1 MLKQIEGSHAV
12 AHVVAQCR
20 PNVISA
26 YPITPQT
33 HIVEGLADI
42 VGAGQLDAEF
52 VNVESEFSAASVV
65 LGASA
70 AGARAYTATSSQGLL
85 LMSEVIYCIAGM
97 RLPIVMT
104 CANRAIS
111 APLSIWNDHQDS
123 MAVRDAGW
131 IQLHAEDNQE
141 ASDLHIQAFKIA
153 ERTFLPVMVCMDG
166 FILTHAYEP
175 VDLPEQK
182 EVDDFLPT
190 FKPRHIVDPRW
201 PRGIGLFADPRF
213 YMETRYILH
222 RALEK
227 SEETIK
233 EVSSEFAKA
242 FGRESG
248 GFIKTYKLEEADV
261 VVVSMG
267 SVVGTIKELI
277 DQLEEEGK
285 KVGLKKVGL
294 LQICSYRP
302 FPREEVYRALK
313 DKMNIV
319 VLEKCISLGRGG
331 ILASDVRWS
340 FPRAEKKDRDI
351 SSFVAGLGGRNISI
365 DDLRYMVEKVGK
377 EPVEF
382 EFLGLRTELI
392 AERDM

>member
-1 MLKQIEGSHAV
+1 MLKQIEGSYAV
-12 AHVVAQCR
+12 AEVVSQCR

-42 VGAGQLDAEF
+42 VGAGKLDAEF

-70 AGARAYTATSSQGLL
+70 AGARAYTATTSQGLL

-97 RLPIVMT
+97 RLPIVLT

-111 APLSIWNDHQDS
+111 APLSIWNDQQDS

-153 ERTFLPVMVCMDG
+153 EQTFLPVMVCMDG
-166 FILTHAYEP
+166 FILTHAFEP
-175 VDLPEQK
+175 VDIPEQK
-182 EVDDFLPT
+182 QVDDFLPA

-261 VVVSMG
+261 AVVSMG

-285 KVGLKKVGL
+285 KVGL

-302 FPREEVYRALK
+302 FPRKAVYNALK

-340 FPRAEKKDRDI
+340 FPRAEKKDRNI

-365 DDLRYMVEKVGK
+365 DNLQYMVEKVEK

-382 EFLGLRTELI
+382 EFLGLREELI
-392 AERDM
+392 AEKDM

>member
-52 VNVESEFSAASVV
+52 INVESEFSAASVV

-285 KVGLKKVGL
+285 KVGL

-302 FPREEVYRALK
+302 FPRHEVYRALK

-340 FPRAEKKDRDI
+340 FPRAEKRDRDI

-392 AERDM
+392 AEKEM

>member
-70 AGARAYTATSSQGLL
+70 AGARAYTATSSQGVL

-141 ASDLHIQAFKIA
+141 ASDLHVQAFKIA

-277 DQLEEEGK
+277 DELEEEG
-285 KVGLKKVGL
+285 KKVGL

-302 FPREEVYRALK
+302 FPRHEVYRALK

-331 ILASDVRWS
+331 ILASDIRWS

-377 EPVEF
+377 EPVEL

-392 AERDM
+392 AEKEM

>member
-52 VNVESEFSAASVV
+52 INVESEFSAASVV

-85 LMSEVIYCIAGM
+85 LMSEVVYCIAGM

-153 ERTFLPVMVCMDG
+153 EQTFLPVMVCMDG

-285 KVGLKKVGL
+285 KVGL

-302 FPREEVYRALK
+302 FPRKEVYRALK

-365 DDLRYMVEKVGK
+365 DDLRYMVEKVEK

-392 AERDM
+392 AEKEM

>member
-1 MLKQIEGSHAV
+1 MLKQIEGSYAV
-12 AHVVAQCR
+12 AQVVAHCR

-33 HIVEGLADI
+33 HIVEGLADL
-42 VGAGQLDAEF
+42 VGEGQLQAEF

-70 AGARAYTATSSQGLL
+70 AGARAYTATTSQGLL

-97 RLPIVMT
+97 RLPIVLT

-111 APLSIWNDHQDS
+111 APLSIWNDQQDS

-153 ERTFLPVMVCMDG
+153 EQTFLPTMVCMDG
-166 FILTHAYEP
+166 FILTHAFEP
-175 VDLPEQK
+175 VDIPEQK

-233 EVSSEFAKA
+233 EVSAEFAKV
-242 FGRESG
+242 FGRDSG

-261 VVVSMG
+261 AIVSMG

-277 DQLEEEGK
+277 DRLEEEG
-285 KVGLKKVGL
+285 KKVGL

-302 FPREEVYRALK
+302 FPRKEVYRALQ
-313 DKMNIV
+313 DKTNIV

-331 ILASDVRWS
+331 ILASDIRWS
-340 FPRAEKKDRDI
+340 FPRAEKKDRNI
-351 SSFVAGLGGRNISI
+351 SSFVAGLRGRNISI
-365 DDLRYMVEKVGK
+365 DDLRYMVEKVEK

-382 EFLGLRTELI
+382 EFLGLRKELI

>member
-12 AHVVAQCR
+12 AEVVAMCR

-33 HIVEGLADI
+33 HIVEELSVI
-42 VGAGQLDAEF
+42 VGEGRLDAEF
-52 VNVESEFSAASVV
+52 VNVESEFAAASVV

-85 LMSEVIYCIAGM
+85 LMAEVVYCIAGM

-111 APLSIWNDHQDS
+111 APLSIWNDQQDS
-123 MAVRDAGW
+123 MALRDAGW

-141 ASDLHIQAFKIA
+141 AADLHIQAYKIA
-153 ERTFLPVMVCMDG
+153 EQTNLPVMVCMDG

-175 VDLPEQK
+175 VDVPDPK
-182 EVDDFLPT
+182 DVDAFLPP
-190 FKPRHIVDPRW
+190 FQPKNIVDPRW

-213 YMETRYILH
+213 YMETRYIQH
-222 RALEK
+222 RAMEK
-227 SEETIK
+227 SASVIK
-233 EVSSEFAKA
+233 DVSAEFAKT
-242 FGRESG
+242 FGRNSG
-248 GFIKTYKLEEADV
+248 GFIKTYKLKDADIV
-261 VVVSMG
+261 IVSMG

-277 DQLEEEGK
+277 DRLEAED
-285 KVGLKKVGL
+285 KKVGL
-294 LQICSYRP
+294 LEISSYRP
-302 FPREEVYRALK
+302 FPRQEIYDTLK

-319 VLEKCISLGRGG
+319 VLEKSISLGRGG

-340 FPRAEKKDRDI
+340 FPRAEKKDRNI
-351 SSFVAGLGGRNISI
+351 SSFVAGLGGRDISM
-365 DDLRYMVEKVGK
+365 DNLRYMVEKVEK
-377 EPVEF
+377 EPVEL
-382 EFLGLRTELI
+382 EFLNLNKDLI
-392 AERDM
+392 AERDL

>member
-33 HIVEGLADI
+33 HIVEELADI

-85 LMSEVIYCIAGM
+85 LMSEVVYCIAGM

-111 APLSIWNDHQDS
+111 APLSIWNDQQDS

-153 ERTFLPVMVCMDG
+153 EQTFLPVMVCMDG
-166 FILTHAYEP
+166 FILTHAFEA
-175 VDLPEQK
+175 VDIPEQK

-201 PRGIGLFADPRF
+201 PRGLGLFADPRF
-213 YMETRYILH
+213 YLETRYILH

-227 SEETIK
+227 SEDTIK

-248 GFIKTYKLEEADV
+248 GFIKAYKLEEADV
-261 VVVSMG
+261 VVISMG
-267 SVVGTIKELI
+267 SVVGTIKELV
-277 DQLEEEGK
+277 DQLEEEG
-285 KVGLKKVGL
+285 KKVGL

-302 FPREEVYRALK
+302 FPRKEVYRALK

-365 DDLRYMVEKVGK
+365 DDLRYMVEKVEK

-382 EFLGLRTELI
+382 EFLGLKEELI
-392 AERDM
+392 AEKDM

>member
-12 AHVVAQCR
+12 AEVVAMCR

-33 HIVEGLADI
+33 HIVEELAVI
-42 VGAGQLDAEF
+42 VGEGRLDAEF
-52 VNVESEFSAASVV
+52 VNVESEFAAASVV

-85 LMSEVIYCIAGM
+85 LMTEVVYCIAGM

-111 APLSIWNDHQDS
+111 APLSIWNDQQDS
-123 MAVRDAGW
+123 MALRDAGW

-141 ASDLHIQAFKIA
+141 AADLHIQAFKIA
-153 ERTFLPVMVCMDG
+153 EQTNLPVMVCMDG

-175 VDLPEQK
+175 VDIPDAK
-182 EVDDFLPT
+182 DIDAFLPP
-190 FKPRHIVDPRW
+190 FKPTNIVDPRW

-222 RALEK
+222 RAMEK
-227 SEETIK
+227 SGKVIK
-233 EVSSEFAKA
+233 DVSADFAKT
-242 FGRESG
+242 FGRNSG
-248 GFIKTYKLEEADV
+248 GFIKTYKLKDADLAI
-261 VVVSMG
+261 VSMG

-277 DQLEEEGK
+277 DRLEEEGK
-285 KVGLKKVGL
+285 KVGLL
-294 LQICSYRP
+294 EISSYRP
-302 FPREEVYRALK
+302 FPRQEIYDTLK

-319 VLEKCISLGRGG
+319 VLEKSISLGRGG

-340 FPRAEKKDRDI
+340 FPRAEKKDRNI
-351 SSFVAGLGGRNISI
+351 SSFIAGLGGRDISMEH
-365 DDLRYMVEKVGK
+365 LRYMVEKVEK
-377 EPVEF
+377 EPVEM
-382 EFLGLRTELI
+382 EFLNLKKDLI
-392 AERDM
+392 AQRDL

>member
-33 HIVEGLADI
+33 HIVEELADI

-111 APLSIWNDHQDS
+111 APLSIWNDQQDS

-141 ASDLHIQAFKIA
+141 ASDLHVQAFKIA

-166 FILTHAYEP
+166 FILTHAFEP
-175 VDLPEQK
+175 VDIPEQK

-233 EVSSEFAKA
+233 EVSSEFAKT

-248 GFIKTYKLEEADV
+248 GFIKAYKLEEADV
-261 VVVSMG
+261 VVISMG

-285 KVGLKKVGL
+285 KVGL

-302 FPREEVYRALK
+302 FPRHEVYRALK

-365 DDLRYMVEKVGK
+365 DDLRYMVEKVEK

-382 EFLGLRTELI
+382 EFLGLKEELI
-392 AERDM
+392 AEKDM

>member
-1 MLKQIEGSHAV
+1 MLKQVEGSYAV
-12 AHVVAQCR
+12 AEVVAMCR

-33 HIVEGLADI
+33 HIVEDLALI
-42 VGAGQLDAEF
+42 VGEGRLDAEY

-70 AGARAYTATSSQGLL
+70 AGARAYTATTSQGLL

-97 RLPIVMT
+97 RLPIVLT

-111 APLSIWNDHQDS
+111 APLSIWNDQQDS
-123 MAVRDAGW
+123 MALRDAGW

-141 ASDLHIQAFKIA
+141 AADLHIQAFKIA
-153 ERTFLPVMVCMDG
+153 EQTFLPVMVCMDG

-175 VDLPEQK
+175 VDIPEPK
-182 EVDDFLPT
+182 EVDAFLPP
-190 FKPRHIVDPRW
+190 FKAKHIVDPRY

-213 YMETRYILH
+213 YLETRYTLH
-222 RALEK
+222 RAMEK

-233 EVSSEFAKA
+233 AVSSEFAKA
-242 FGRESG
+242 FGRDSG
-248 GFIKTYKLEEADV
+248 GFIKTYKIKDADLV
-261 VVVSMG
+261 IVSMG
-267 SVVGTIKELI
+267 SVVGTIKDMI
-277 DQLEEEGK
+277 DQLEEEG
-285 KVGLKKVGL
+285 KKVGL

-302 FPREEVYRALK
+302 FPRYAVYNALK

-319 VLEKCISLGRGG
+319 VLEKSISLGRGG

-340 FPRAEKKDRDI
+340 FPRAEKKDRNI
-351 SSFVAGLGGRNISI
+351 SSFIAGLGGRNIPM
-365 DDLRYMVEKVGK
+365 DDLKYMVEKVEK
-377 EPVEF
+377 EPVEI
-382 EFLGLRTELI
+382 EFLGLKKELI
-392 AERDM
+392 AEKDL

>member
-1 MLKQIEGSHAV
+1 MLKQIEGSYAV
-12 AHVVAQCR
+12 AQVVAQCR

-33 HIVEGLADI
+33 HIVEGLAEL
-42 VGAGQLDAEF
+42 VGEGQLQAEF

-70 AGARAYTATSSQGLL
+70 AGARAYTATTSQGLL

-97 RLPIVMT
+97 RLPIVLT

-111 APLSIWNDHQDS
+111 APLSIWNDQQDS

-141 ASDLHIQAFKIA
+141 AADLHIQAFKIA
-153 ERTFLPVMVCMDG
+153 EQTFLPTMVCMDG
-166 FILTHAYEP
+166 FILTHAFEP
-175 VDLPEQK
+175 VDIPEQK

-213 YMETRYILH
+213 YLETRYILH

-227 SEETIK
+227 SQETIK
-233 EVSSEFAKA
+233 EVSAEFAKV

-248 GFIKTYKLEEADV
+248 GFIKTYKVKEADLV
-261 VVVSMG
+261 IVSMG
-267 SVVGTIKELI
+267 SIVGTIKELI

-285 KVGLKKVGL
+285 KVGL

-302 FPREEVYRALK
+302 FPRKEVYRALK
-313 DKMNIV
+313 DKTNIA

-331 ILASDVRWS
+331 ILASDIRWS
-340 FPRAEKKDRDI
+340 FPRAEKKHRNI

-365 DDLRYMVEKVGK
+365 DDLRYMVEKVEK

-382 EFLGLRTELI
+382 GFLGLKKELI
-392 AERDM
+392 AEKDM

>member
-12 AHVVAQCR
+12 ADVVAMCR

-33 HIVEGLADI
+33 HIVEGLALI
-42 VGAGQLDAEF
+42 VGEGRLDAEF
-52 VNVESEFSAASVV
+52 VNVESEFAAASVV

-70 AGARAYTATSSQGLL
+70 AGARAYTATTSQGLL

-97 RLPIVMT
+97 RLPIVLT

-111 APLSIWNDHQDS
+111 APLSIWNDQQDS
-123 MAVRDAGW
+123 MALRDAGW

-141 ASDLHIQAFKIA
+141 AADLHIQAFKIA
-153 ERTFLPVMVCMDG
+153 EQTSLPVMICMDG
-166 FILTHAYEP
+166 FILTHAFEP
-175 VDLPEQK
+175 VDIPEPKQ
-182 EVDDFLPT
+182 VDKFLPP
-190 FKPRHIVDPRW
+190 FKPKNIVDPNY

-227 SEETIK
+227 SENTIK
-233 EVSSEFAKA
+233 KVSADFAKT
-242 FGRESG
+242 FGRDSG
-248 GFIKTYKLEEADV
+248 GFIKTYKLKKADLV
-261 VVVSMG
+261 IVSMG
-267 SVVGTIKELI
+267 SVVGTIKDLI

-285 KVGLKKVGL
+285 NVGL

-302 FPREEVYRALK
+302 FPRYEVYNALK
-313 DKMNIV
+313 NKMNIV
-319 VLEKCISLGRGG
+319 VLEKSISLGRGG

-340 FPRAEKKDRDI
+340 FPRAEKKDRNI
-351 SSFVAGLGGRNISI
+351 SSFIAGLGGRNIPLN
-365 DDLRYMVEKVGK
+365 DLRYMIEKVEK
-377 EPVEF
+377 EPVEI
-382 EFLGLRTELI
+382 EFLGLKDELI
-392 AERDM
+392 AKKDL

>member
-52 VNVESEFSAASVV
+52 INVESEFSAASVV

-285 KVGLKKVGL
+285 KVGL

-302 FPREEVYRALK
+302 FPRKEVYRALK

-340 FPRAEKKDRDI
+340 FPRAEKRDRDI

-392 AERDM
+392 AEKEM

>member
-12 AHVVAQCR
+12 AQVVSHCR

-33 HIVEGLADI
+33 HIVEELATI
-42 VGAGQLDAEF
+42 VGKGELEAEF

-70 AGARAYTATSSQGLL
+70 AGARAYTATTSQGLL

-97 RLPIVMT
+97 RLPIVLT

-111 APLSIWNDHQDS
+111 APLSIWNDQQDS

-153 ERTFLPVMVCMDG
+153 EQTFLPTMVCMDG

-175 VDLPEQK
+175 VDVPEQK

-190 FKPRHIVDPRW
+190 FKPKHIVDPRW

-233 EVSSEFAKA
+233 AVSSEFAKV

-248 GFIKTYKLEEADV
+248 GFIKTYNLEEADIA
-261 VVVSMG
+261 VVSMG

-285 KVGLKKVGL
+285 KVGL

-302 FPREEVYRALK
+302 FPRNEVYRALK
-313 DKMNIV
+313 DKTNIV
-319 VLEKCISLGRGG
+319 VLEKCLSLGRGG

-340 FPRAEKKDRDI
+340 FPRAEKKDRNI

-365 DDLRYMVEKVGK
+365 DHLRYMVEKVEK

-382 EFLGLRTELI
+382 EFLGLKKELI

>member
-33 HIVEGLADI
+33 HIVEELADI

-52 VNVESEFSAASVV
+52 INVESEFSAASVV

-285 KVGLKKVGL
+285 KVGL

-302 FPREEVYRALK
+302 FPRHEVYRALK

-392 AERDM
+392 AEKEM

>member
-42 VGAGQLDAEF
+42 VGSGQLDAEF

-70 AGARAYTATSSQGLL
+70 AGARAYTATTSQGLL

-97 RLPIVMT
+97 RLPIVLT

-111 APLSIWNDHQDS
+111 APLSIWNDQQDS

-153 ERTFLPVMVCMDG
+153 EQTFLPVMVCMDG

-175 VDLPEQK
+175 VDIPEQK
-182 EVDDFLPT
+182 EVDEFLPT
-190 FKPRHIVDPRW
+190 FKPKHIVDPRW

-227 SEETIK
+227 SQDTIK

-248 GFIKTYKLEEADV
+248 GFIKTYNLEEADV

-285 KVGLKKVGL
+285 KVGL

-302 FPREEVYRALK
+302 FPRKEVYRALK

-331 ILASDVRWS
+331 ILASDIRWS

-365 DDLRYMVEKVGK
+365 DDLRYMVEKVEK

-382 EFLGLRTELI
+382 EFLGLNKELI

>member
-1 MLKQIEGSHAV
+1 MLKQIEGSYAV
-12 AHVVAQCR
+12 AQVVAHCR

-33 HIVEGLADI
+33 HIVEGLADL
-42 VGAGQLDAEF
+42 VGEGQLQAEF

-70 AGARAYTATSSQGLL
+70 AGARAYTATTSQGLL

-97 RLPIVMT
+97 RLPIVLT

-111 APLSIWNDHQDS
+111 APLSIWNDQQDS

-153 ERTFLPVMVCMDG
+153 EQTFLPTMVCMDG
-166 FILTHAYEP
+166 FILTHAFEP
-175 VDLPEQK
+175 VDIPEQK
-182 EVDDFLPT
+182 EVDDFLPA

-233 EVSSEFAKA
+233 EVSAEFAKV
-242 FGRESG
+242 FGRDSG
-248 GFIKTYKLEEADV
+248 GFFKTYKLEKADV
-261 VVVSMG
+261 AIVSMG

-277 DQLEEEGK
+277 DRLEEEG
-285 KVGLKKVGL
+285 KKVGL

-302 FPREEVYRALK
+302 FPRKEVYRALK
-313 DKMNIV
+313 DKTNIV

-340 FPRAEKKDRDI
+340 FPRAEKKDRNI

-365 DDLRYMVEKVGK
+365 DDLRYMVEKVEK

-382 EFLGLRTELI
+382 EFLGLRKELI

>member
-12 AHVVAQCR
+12 ARVVSQCR

-33 HIVEGLADI
+33 HIVEELANI
-42 VGAGQLDAEF
+42 VGSGELQAEF

-70 AGARAYTATSSQGLL
+70 AGARAYTATTSQGLM

-97 RLPIVMT
+97 RLPIVLT

-111 APLSIWNDHQDS
+111 APLSIWNDQQDS

-153 ERTFLPVMVCMDG
+153 EQTFLPVMVCMDG

-175 VDLPEQK
+175 VDIPEQK
-182 EVDDFLPT
+182 EVDEFLPT

-233 EVSSEFAKA
+233 EVSSEFAKV

-261 VVVSMG
+261 AIVSMG

-277 DQLEEEGK
+277 DQLEEAG
-285 KVGLKKVGL
+285 KKVGL

-302 FPREEVYRALK
+302 FPRNEVYNALK

-340 FPRAEKKDRDI
+340 FPRAEKKDRNI

-365 DDLRYMVEKVGK
+365 DDLGYMVEKVGK

-382 EFLGLRTELI
+382 EFLGLRKELI